1 MSLIPVDDSPAL
13 LLPLRSGERWGW
25 GLIFTRLVL
34 ALALFAPLVATA
46 SDDELDYVALAAQ
59 LVRDG
64 NYDRAAEALKQV
76 DPGAEGVD
84 LITYHTARGMVALEL
99 QQQDLAAEAF
109 GDAIAAGQTDPL
121 IHLYRAQAL
130 FGLER
135 YADAVKALD
144 EAGDGIKAISGA
156 WLMRAHAQWMLG
168 QRQTALDTLT
178 RAGEQ
183 FPGNT
188 AFLRRQ
194 VFYLID
200 AGLHQ
205 EAAALGRKF
214 LARGEA
220 KAEDYAAIGTALRR
234 SKSYD
239 EALGFLESA
248 HLKYPDDGNI
258 VKALAQTWLERGD
271 TLAAAEI
278 LVRQAEREPAL
289 MPEAAEL
296 FRRAGH
302 SVRAL
307 ALNARVADQSKKLKQ
322 RVGILVQLRRY
333 EQVSGMEDALYRVG
347 LFGDEDV
354 RYALAYARFKGGDF
368 EAAEKHLVALTR
380 PELFRKATELR
391 RVMQD
396 CGAERWSCG

>member
-1 MSLIPVDDSPAL
+1 MTRL
-13 LLPLRSGERWGW
+13 LLLA
-25 GLIFTRLVL
+25 VL
-34 ALALFAPLVATA
+34 AFAFAAQAKDST
-46 SDDELDYVALAAQ
+46 DDVDYVALGAQ

-64 NYDRAAEALKQV
+64 HYDRAADALAKV
-76 DPGAEGVD
+76 DVTAEDVD
-84 LITYHTARGMVALEL
+84 LVTYHTARGMVALE
-99 QQQDLAAEAF
+99 QQQQEQAAQAF
-109 GDAIAAGQTDPL
+109 GDAIAAGQADPL

-144 EAGDGIKAISGA
+144 QAGDGVSGLSGA

-168 QRQTALDTLT
+168 QRQAAFDTLSQ
-178 RAGEQ
+178 AGDR

-205 EAAALGRKF
+205 EAAALGRKY
-214 LARGEA
+214 LALAQA

-239 EALGFLESA
+239 EALRFLERA
-248 HLKYPDDGNI
+248 HLKFPDDSAIG
-258 VKALAQTWLERGD
+258 KALAQTWLERGD
-271 TLAAAEI
+271 TLAAAE
-278 LVRQAEREPAL
+278 LLAQQAEREPAL
-289 MPEAAEL
+289 LPEAAEL

-302 SVRAL
+302 PVRAL
-307 ALNARVADQSKKLKQ
+307 ALNARIGDQTKKLKQ

-333 EQVSGMEDALYRVG
+333 EQVAGMQDALFRVG
-347 LFGDEDV
+347 LYEDQDV
-354 RYALAYARFKGGDF
+354 RYALAYSQFKGGDF
-368 EAAEKHLVALTR
+368 AAAEQHLTALTR

-391 RVMQD
+391 RLMQD
-396 CGAERWSCG
+396 CAATRWTCG

>member
-1 MSLIPVDDSPAL
+1 MTAGLRRILVLLAL
-13 LLPLRSGERWGW
+13 L
-25 GLIFTRLVL
+25 V
-34 ALALFAPLVATA
+34 AATA
-46 SDDELDYVALAAQ
+46 YAADQDDVDYVALGAQ
-59 LVRDG
+59 LLRDG
-64 NYDRAAEALKQV
+64 HYDRAAEALKQV
-76 DPGAEGVD
+76 DPTAEGVD
-84 LITYHTARGMVALEL
+84 LVTYHTARGMVALE
-99 QQQDLAAEAF
+99 QQQQVDAAQAF

-135 YADAVKALD
+135 YEDAVRALD
-144 EAGDGIKAISGA
+144 DAGEGVKGISGA

-168 QRQTALDTLT
+168 QRQPAFDTLT
-178 RAGEQ
+178 RAGDQ

-194 VFYLID
+194 VFYLIE

-205 EAAALGRKF
+205 EAAALGREF
-214 LARGEA
+214 LARGDA

-248 HLKYPDDGNI
+248 RLKYPDDGNLA
-258 VKALAQTWLERGD
+258 KALAQTWLERGD

-278 LVRQAEREPAL
+278 LAQQAERDPTL
-289 MPEAAEL
+289 LPEAAEL

-302 SVRAL
+302 AVRAL
-307 ALNARVADQSKKLKQ
+307 ALNARIADQNRKLKQ

-333 EQVSGMEDALYRVG
+333 EQVAGMEDALYRVG
-347 LFGDEDV
+347 LYGDEDV

-396 CGAERWSCG
+396 CGANRWTCG